1 MKALKKSLLAAL
13 LSFSLLLMFSPVE
26 AFAGQPWTQ
35 SCNHGDIG
43 TTASTMYAMGRV
55 TTGYDTWGRKV
66 EKVWYKCSLCGYE
79 TTVDYLL

>member
-1 MKALKKSLLAAL
+1 MLIKALKKSLLAAL

-55 TTGYDTWGRKV
+55 TTGYDTWMGTGNYYLGKYNWTKV
-66 EKVWYKCSLCGYE
+66 EQ
-79 TTVDYLL
+79 